1 MPLITDWLM
10 VGITAIYVVATV
22 FICIYNGRSAK
33 ATREQVSE
41 SQRQYEETKRLEM
54 MPYLQFES
62 TDHSPVYE
70 MNLILVSGDLGS
82 GTYITKLRMKNIGH
96 GTAKDISYVYE
107 WNNFSEKYK
116 RSDFPVKALQSGD
129 EQYIKINFALP
140 QHNQGDIKVAFELL
154 FTDLLEHKYSQRI
167 EFYFRSSSS
176 GVANLKLT
184 EYKTFSP
191 KFMEEEKDA

>member
-1 MPLITDWLM
+1 MPLVTDWLM
-10 VGITAIYVVATV
+10 VGITAVYVIATV

-62 TDHSPVYE
+62 TDHSPNYE
-70 MNLILVSGDLGS
+70 MNLVLVSGDLRN
-82 GTYITKLRMKNIGH
+82 GTYITILRVKNIGY
-96 GTAKDISYVYE
+96 GTAKDISYIYE
-107 WNNFSEKYK
+107 WNNCSEKHN

-140 QHNQGDIKVAFELL
+140 QHNQGD
-154 FTDLLEHKYSQRI
+154 
-167 EFYFRSSSS
+167 
-176 GVANLKLT
+176 
-184 EYKTFSP
+184 
-191 KFMEEEKDA
+191 